1 MASTILEKKNQKFFN
16 PFNNSGTDFKIF
28 FIIVIILSMQTF
40 KEIFIFFESWRAI
53 LMGWQLVAALLS
65 IFLIGC
71 CPSSP
76 LLSSARKGRMNPL
89 IIAASSQFE

>member
-1 MASTILEKKNQKFFN
+1 VASTILEKKIKICFN

-28 FIIVIILSMQTF
+28 FFIIILLMQTF
-40 KEIFIFFESWRAI
+40 KEIFFFESWRAI